1 MKDNFADMLLVDGYN
16 VINAWPE
23 LIALKESNLE
33 HARDKLTDIMT
44 GYGAFKKYNVI
55 VVFDAHGV
63 VGTDSSY
70 QVNDSTEVVYTKE
83 GETADSYIEKMV
95 YYLLRQGVKG
105 GRVYVVTSDWAEQLV
120 ILGAGAYRIS
130 ARELLQDVHKV
141 NKLIAEGFSETVLN
155 YRRHELQNRLNSDV
169 VKRLDEMRRGG

>member
-1 MKDNFADMLLVDGYN
+1 MKDIFADMLLIDGYN
-16 VINAWPE
+16 IINAWPE
-23 LIALKESNLE
+23 LIALKENSLE
-33 HARDKLTDIMT
+33 HARDKLTEIMT

-55 VVFDAHGV
+55 LVFDAHGV
-63 VGTDSSY
+63 VGTDSCY
-70 QVNDSTEVVYTKE
+70 RINDSTEVVYTKE

-95 YYLLRQGVKG
+95 YYLLRPDVRS

-130 ARELLQDVHKV
+130 ARELLQDVYKV
-141 NKLIAEGFSETVLN
+141 NKLIAEGFSESVLT

-169 VKRLDEMRRGG
+169 VRRLDEMRRGG